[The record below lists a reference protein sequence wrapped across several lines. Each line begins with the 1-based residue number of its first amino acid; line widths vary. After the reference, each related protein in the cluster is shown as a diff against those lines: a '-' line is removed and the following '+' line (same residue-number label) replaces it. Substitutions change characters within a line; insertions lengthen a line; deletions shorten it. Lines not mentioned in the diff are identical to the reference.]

1 MQPTQVLIYDGDCA
15 FCKLS
20 LDFGIKHLDWFPRYV
35 AFQRINPADFGLAE
49 NQVRTS
55 IWLILDSSNPQNPKP
70 LAGHL
75 AAAEILVQQKNFLWK
90 FLGRL
95 IKSRLLS
102 PIAAWVY
109 AFVAKNRHRMPGG
122 TKQCKIEDNYFD

>member
-1 MQPTQVLIYDGDCA
+1 VQTTQVLIYDGDCA

-20 LDFGIKHLDWFPRYV
+20 LDFGIRHLDWFPSYV
-35 AFQRINPADFGLAE
+35 AFQKIDPAKFGLLE
-49 NQVRTS
+49 SQVRTS
-55 IWLILDSSNPQNPKP
+55 IWLIPDAVNPESSKS
-70 LAGHL
+70 LSGHL
-75 AAAEILVQQKNFLWK
+75 AAAEILVQQKNLFWK
-90 FLGRL
+90 LLGRS

-122 TKQCKIEDNYFD
+122 TKQCKIEDTYFD